1 MLITKCENTQCIIT
15 KQGRSTLSDVG
26 CFRQLTIGGGGAAL
40 KSTPPPYYDFENYNI
55 NLHHIINVHF
65 TRCFRQVPVENFQK
79 FAILTIL
86 QRFQNKKIAKIVV
99 KIIYF
104 LFC

>member
-26 CFRQLTIGGGGAAL
+26 CFRQLTIGGGGGF
-40 KSTPPPYYDFENYNI
+40 KIHPPPHYDLENYYI

-65 TRCFRQVPVENFQK
+65 TRCFRQVPVEIFQK

-86 QRFQNKKIAKIVV
+86 Q
-99 KIIYF
+99 
-104 LFC
+104 